1 MGNDLHGLRF
11 GVELCLRAAP
21 AMDSKTKVSKST
33 TSRAVTGLLLLAT
46 AACVLIALLNLADRS
61 DFQLPHDGVTW
72 IDRPAGVE
80 SLRVELEGPGAQAGI
95 HAGDRLVR
103 IDSSTIDEA
112 LDVARTLA
120 RIGVWRQATYVIER
134 AGTRFETRVI
144 VGAAPEGGVASSFQW
159 IVGLAY
165 LAIGLTVLLSR
176 VAGPMVH
183 HFFLFTL
190 VSFVL
195 HCFSYT
201 TRLDGL
207 DRLVYWTDVWATL
220 LAPSLFLHFCLTFP
234 DAGKTS
240 RRRRWASGALY
251 LPVLGLG
258 VVQHLVA
265 LGALEFTLP
274 LVEVRFLLDRIAF
287 GLYGVYFIVGALILR
302 RQTGRTEEP
311 ILRQQRR
318 WLAMGSLWG
327 TLPFAVFYLAPYV
340 AGQVPSPSQTLSVF
354 SLGLIPL
361 TFAYAI
367 VRYRLM
373 DVELFARRVTAA
385 SLAAS
390 GLLAA
395 AYGLLFA
402 WSGTILS
409 AEGFGP
415 AVWVVSVLGGA
426 LAFQPLRSWIQTR
439 IDRRHYRD
447 RYDSRRT
454 LSGFAAALTT
464 ETDLDKTL
472 DSVTDRLVKTLR
484 LEKVAVFVPDL
495 AKGPTGDRSFR
506 LVKAVGLERVA
517 EAANTRF
524 LADHALASNDAGA
537 HLHIEDAGQP
547 PSALAPYRSAL
558 VDLDLNDYVPCRVKG
573 RTIAYLGLGRTRDGQ
588 FLNSED
594 IALVRALSGYL
605 AIAIENAR
613 LHESLDRKARQYE
626 RLKDYSENI
635 VESLSVGISATDLDG
650 RVGSWNTPLEL
661 MFGISRQ
668 QASGRRLNEL
678 LPARLVTEL
687 NKIHEDTGLKN
698 LYKFRIRA
706 SDFPDEFR
714 PDSGHDDQERVLN
727 IVVAPLVTKTFERIG
742 RLIIF
747 DDVTEHSVLENQL
760 IQAEK
765 LSSIGLLA
773 AGVAHEV
780 NTPLA
785 VISSYAQLLARQVSE
800 TPKTA
805 EILDKITSQT
815 FRASEIV
822 NSLLNFSR
830 TSGSEKTTLD
840 LSRTINETLE
850 MVAPQLRQGHISVE
864 KNLLPEAS
872 GVLGNAGQLQQVFL
886 NLILNARDAMP
897 DGGRL
902 IVSTIERGGMA
913 CVSIRDTGSG
923 MTADQTR
930 HVFDPFFTTK
940 GPKRGTG
947 LGLAVSYGIIQE
959 HSGTITVDSRPGEG
973 STFIV
978 EIPVAAK
985 PIHA

>member
-1 MGNDLHGLRF
+1 
-11 GVELCLRAAP
+11 
-21 AMDSKTKVSKST
+21 MDSKTKVSKST
-33 TSRAVTGLLLLAT
+33 TPRAVTGLLLLAT
-46 AACVLIALLNLADRS
+46 AACVMIALLNLADRS
-61 DFQLPHDGVTW
+61 DFQLPDDGITW
-72 IDRPAGVE
+72 IDRPEGVE
-80 SLRVELEGPGAQAGI
+80 SLRVELEGPGDQAGI
-95 HAGDRLVR
+95 RAGDRLVR
-103 IDSSTIDEA
+103 IDSSIIDEA

-144 VGAAPEGGVASSFQW
+144 VGAASEGGVASSFQW

-183 HFFLFTL
+183 HFYLFTL

-207 DRLVYWTDVWATL
+207 DRLVYWADVWATL

-234 DAGKTS
+234 ATEKAS

-251 LPVLGLG
+251 LPALGLG

-265 LGALEFTLP
+265 LGAVEFTLP

-287 GLYGVYFIVGALILR
+287 GLYGVYFVAGALILR
-302 RQTGRTEEP
+302 RQSGHTEEP

-318 WLAMGSLWG
+318 WLSVGALWG
-327 TLPFAVFYLAPYV
+327 ILPFSIFYLAPYV
-340 AGQVPSPSQTLSVF
+340 AGQIPSPSQTLSVF

-373 DVELFARRVTAA
+373 DVELFTRRATAA

-409 AEGFGP
+409 AEGLGP
-415 AVWVVSVLGGA
+415 AVWVLSVLAGA
-426 LAFQPLRSWIQTR
+426 LAFQPLRSWIQIR
-439 IDRRHYRD
+439 LDQRHYRE

-454 LSGFAAALTT
+454 LADFAAALTT
-464 ETDLDKTL
+464 ETDQGRMLDL
-472 DSVTDRLVKTLR
+472 VTDRLAKTLR
-484 LEKVAVFVPDL
+484 LEKVAIFVTDL
-495 AKGPTGDRSFR
+495 AKGSTGDRSFR
-506 LVKAVGLERVA
+506 LVKAAGLGVA
-517 EAANTRF
+517 EATNTRF
-524 LADHALASNDAGA
+524 LTTYALSANDAGT
-537 HLHIEDAGQP
+537 HLHIEDPEQL
-547 PSALAPYRSAL
+547 PSALAPYRPAL
-558 VDLDLNDYVPCRVKG
+558 VDLDLTDYVPCRVKG
-573 RTIAYLGLGRTRDGQ
+573 RTIAYLGLGRTRGGQ

-594 IALVRALSGYL
+594 VALVRALSGYL

-613 LHESLDRKARQYE
+613 LHDSLDRKARQYE

-635 VESLSVGISATDLDG
+635 VESLSVGISATDLDD

-668 QASGRRLNEL
+668 QAMGRRLNEL

-687 NKIHEDTGLKN
+687 NKIREDTGLKN
-698 LYKFRIRA
+698 LHKFRLRA
-706 SDFPDEFR
+706 SDFPVEFR
-714 PDSGHDDQERVLN
+714 PDSGHDDEERVLN
-727 IVVAPLVTKTFERIG
+727 IVVAPLVTKTFDCIG

-747 DDVTEHSVLENQL
+747 DDVTERSALENQL

-785 VISSYAQLLARQVSE
+785 VISSYAQILARQVAE

-830 TSGSEKTTLD
+830 TSGSEKIPLD

-850 MVAPQLRQGHISVE
+850 MVTPQLRQGHIAVE
-864 KNLLPEAS
+864 TNLAPEAS

-902 IVSTIERGGMA
+902 IVSTRERGGMA

-923 MTADQTR
+923 MTADQAR

-973 STFIV
+973 STFSV

>member
-1 MGNDLHGLRF
+1 
-11 GVELCLRAAP
+11 
-21 AMDSKTKVSKST
+21 MDSKTKVSKST
-33 TSRAVTGLLLLAT
+33 TPRAVTGLLLLAT

-61 DFQLPHDGVTW
+61 DFQLPDDGVTW

-95 HAGDRLVR
+95 RAGDRLVR
-103 IDSSTIDEA
+103 IDSSIIDEA

-134 AGTRFETRVI
+134 AGARFETRVI

-183 HFFLFTL
+183 HFYLFTL

-207 DRLVYWTDVWATL
+207 DRLVYWADVWATL

-234 DAGKTS
+234 TAEKMS
-240 RRRRWASGALY
+240 RRRRWISGALY
-251 LPVLGLG
+251 LPALGLG

-265 LGALEFTLP
+265 LGAVELTLP
-274 LVEVRFLLDRIAF
+274 LLEVRFLLDRIAF
-287 GLYGVYFIVGALILR
+287 GLYGVYFIAGALILR
-302 RQTGRTEEP
+302 RRTGRTEEP

-318 WLAMGSLWG
+318 WLSVGALWG
-327 TLPFAVFYLAPYV
+327 ILPFSVFYLAPYV
-340 AGQVPSPSQTLSVF
+340 AGQVPSPSQALSVF

-373 DVELFARRVTAA
+373 DVELFTRRATAA

-402 WSGTILS
+402 WSGATLS
-409 AEGFGP
+409 DEGLGP
-415 AVWVVSVLGGA
+415 AVWVLSVLAGA
-426 LAFQPLRSWIQTR
+426 LAFQPLRSWIQVR
-439 IDRRHYRD
+439 LDQRHYRE

-454 LSGFAAALTT
+454 LAGFAAALTT
-464 ETDLDKTL
+464 ETDLDKML
-472 DSVTDRLVKTLR
+472 NSVTDRLAKTLR
-484 LEKVAVFVPDL
+484 LEKIAVFATDL
-495 AKGPTGDRSFR
+495 AKGSTHDRSFR
-506 LVKAVGLERVA
+506 LVKATGLECAA

-524 LADHALASNDAGA
+524 LTTHALSTNDGGA
-537 HLHIEDAGQP
+537 HLHFEDP
-547 PSALAPYRSAL
+547 ERLPTALAPYRSAL
-558 VDLDLNDYVPCRVKG
+558 VDLDLHDYVPCRVKG
-573 RTIAYLGLGRTRDGQ
+573 RTIAYLGLGRTRGGQ

-594 IALVRALSGYL
+594 VALVRALSGYL

-613 LHESLDRKARQYE
+613 LHDSLDRKAREYE

-635 VESLSVGISATDLDG
+635 VESLSVGISATDLDD

-668 QASGRRLNEL
+668 QAMGRPLNEL

-687 NKIHEDTGLKN
+687 NKFREGTSLRK
-698 LYKFRIRA
+698 LYKFRLRA
-706 SDFPDEFR
+706 SDFPVEFR
-714 PDSGHDDQERVLN
+714 PDAVHDDKERVLN
-727 IVVAPLVTKTFERIG
+727 IVVAPLVTKTFDPIG

-747 DDVTEHSVLENQL
+747 DDVTERSALESQL

-830 TSGSEKTTLD
+830 TSGSEKTPLD
-840 LSRTINETLE
+840 LSRTLNETLE
-850 MVAPQLRQGHISVE
+850 MVAPQLRQGNIVVE
-864 KNLLPEAS
+864 TNLASEAS
-872 GVLGNAGQLQQVFL
+872 GVRGNAGQLQQVFL

-897 DGGRL
+897 EGGRL
-902 IVSTIERGGMA
+902 IVSTRERGGMA

-923 MTADQTR
+923 ITAEQAR

-940 GPKRGTG
+940 VPKRGTG

-959 HSGTITVDSRPGEG
+959 HSGTITVNSRPGEG
-973 STFIV
+973 STFTV

>member
-1 MGNDLHGLRF
+1 
-11 GVELCLRAAP
+11 
-21 AMDSKTKVSKST
+21 MDSKTKVSKST
-33 TSRAVTGLLLLAT
+33 TPRAVTGLLLLAT
-46 AACVLIALLNLADRS
+46 AACVMIALLNLADRS
-61 DFQLPHDGVTW
+61 DFQLPDDGVTW
-72 IDRPAGVE
+72 IDRPEGVE

-95 HAGDRLVR
+95 RVGDRLVR
-103 IDSSTIDEA
+103 IDSSIIDEA

-144 VGAAPEGGVASSFQW
+144 VGAASEGGVASSFQW

-183 HFFLFTL
+183 HFYLFTL
-190 VSFVL
+190 ISFVL

-207 DRLVYWTDVWATL
+207 DRLVYWADVWATL
-220 LAPSLFLHFCLTFP
+220 LAPALFLHFCLTFP
-234 DAGKTS
+234 AAEKAS
-240 RRRRWASGALY
+240 RRLLWASGALY
-251 LPVLGLG
+251 LPALCLG

-265 LGALEFTLP
+265 LGAVEFTLP
-274 LVEVRFLLDRIAF
+274 LLEVRFLLDRIAF
-287 GLYGVYFIVGALILR
+287 GLYGVYFIAGALFLR
-302 RQTGRTEEP
+302 RHTGRTEEP

-318 WLAMGSLWG
+318 WLSVGALWG
-327 TLPFAVFYLAPYV
+327 ILPFAIFYLAPYV

-373 DVELFARRVTAA
+373 DVELFTRRATAA
-385 SLAAS
+385 SLAATA
-390 GLLAA
+390 LLAA

-402 WSGTILS
+402 WSGTTLS
-409 AEGFGP
+409 AEGLGP
-415 AVWVVSVLGGA
+415 AFWVLSVLAGA
-426 LAFQPLRSWIQTR
+426 LAFQPLRSWIQ
-439 IDRRHYRD
+439 IHLDQRHYRG

-454 LSGFAAALTT
+454 LADFVAALTT
-464 ETDLDKTL
+464 ETDLDRML
-472 DSVTDRLVKTLR
+472 DLVTDRLTKTLR
-484 LEKVAVFVPDL
+484 LEKVAIFVTEP
-495 AKGPTGDRSFR
+495 AKESTVDRSFR
-506 LVKAVGLERVA
+506 LKKAVGLESVA
-517 EAANTRF
+517 EATNTRF
-524 LADHALASNDAGA
+524 LTPHAVSTNDAGTY
-537 HLHIEDAGQP
+537 LHIEDLEQLP
-547 PSALAPYRSAL
+547 PALAPYRSAL
-558 VDLDLNDYVPCRVKG
+558 LDLDLTDYVPCRVKG

-594 IALVRALSGYL
+594 LELVRALSGYL
-605 AIAIENAR
+605 AIAVENAR
-613 LHESLDRKARQYE
+613 LHDSLDRKARQYE

-635 VESLSVGISATDLDG
+635 VESVSVGIAAADLDD
-650 RVGSWNTPLEL
+650 RVDSWNTPLEL
-661 MFGISRQ
+661 MSQISRR
-668 QASGRRLNEL
+668 QAKGRRLNEL
-678 LPARLVTEL
+678 LPAKLVTEL
-687 NKIHEDTGLKN
+687 NKIREDSGLN
-698 LYKFRIRA
+698 ELYKFRIRT
-706 SDFPDEFR
+706 SDFPAEFR
-714 PDSGHDDQERVLN
+714 PDSGHDDEERVLN
-727 IVVAPLVTKTFERIG
+727 IVVAPLVTKTFDRIG

-747 DDVTEHSVLENQL
+747 DNVTEHSALENQL
-760 IQAEK
+760 IQADK

-785 VISSYAQLLARQVSE
+785 VISSYAQMLARQVAE

-805 EILDKITSQT
+805 EILGKITSQT

-830 TSGSEKTTLD
+830 TSDSEKTPLD

-850 MVAPQLRQGHISVE
+850 MVAPQLRQGHIAVE
-864 KNLLPEAS
+864 KNLVPEAS

-902 IVSTIERGGMA
+902 IVSTRERGGMA

-923 MTADQTR
+923 MTAAQAR

-940 GPKRGTG
+940 GLKRGTG